1 MPDKNNKVKFN
12 LKNAHY
18 ALLTIAEDGAVS
30 YAAPTPMPG
39 SVSISLDANGEP
51 ENEDTDQWALTHGY
65 VAVTPTRIDVTAYD
79 MIDKLQAWN
88 L

>member
-1 MPDKNNKVKFN
+1 MLDKNNKVKFN

-39 SVSISLDANGEP
+39 SVSISLDANGQ
-51 ENEDTDQWALTHGY
+51 TVW
-65 VAVTPTRIDVTAYD
+65 PTMSSITTWVMTA
-79 MIDKLQAWN
+79 IWSLP
-88 L
+88 

>member
-1 MPDKNNKVKFN
+1 MENEWEKRQRPHGGDYFW
-12 LKNAHY
+12 
-18 ALLTIAEDGAVS
+18 LTGNF
-30 YAAPTPMPG
+30 
-39 SVSISLDANGEP
+39 ANGEP